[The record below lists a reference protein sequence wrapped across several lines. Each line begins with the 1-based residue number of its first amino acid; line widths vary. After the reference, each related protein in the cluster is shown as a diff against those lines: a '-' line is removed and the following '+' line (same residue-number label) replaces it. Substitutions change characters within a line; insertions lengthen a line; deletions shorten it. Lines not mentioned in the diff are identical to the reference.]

1 MSPCGFPPKLA
12 SYAEHG
18 EELVPEDLF
27 PGFLAGDAG
36 PVPGFETP
44 QKTLHPGES
53 VQIVSLMNA
62 ITRRIPQ
69 LVAYLAL
76 ILAPLA
82 ASAAAVDYFLKI
94 DGIEGETTA
103 PGHTDEIQIE
113 SFSWGVTRARDAN
126 SPTLREVQFVG
137 KVNKATPKLFLACAS
152 GQHIPEAKL
161 TCRKAGGGS
170 DYYTITFSDL
180 LVSSYQTG
188 GSSGDVVPTDQI
200 SLNFTAVKVEY
211 QRQDES
217 GNPIEP
223 PVIGSWPP
231 DPAVSAN

>member
-1 MSPCGFPPKLA
+1 MTRLNAAK
-12 SYAEHG
+12 
-18 EELVPEDLF
+18 
-27 PGFLAGDAG
+27 
-36 PVPGFETP
+36 
-44 QKTLHPGES
+44 KNLHPTES
-53 VQIVSLMNA
+53 VQIVALMKT
-62 ITRRIPQ
+62 IIRRIPQ

-76 ILAPLA
+76 MLTPLA
-82 ASAAAVDYFLKI
+82 APAAAVDYFLKI
-94 DGIEGETTA
+94 EGIEGESTA

-113 SFSWGVTRARDAN
+113 SFSWGVTRAREAN
-126 SPTLREVQFVG
+126 GPTLSDVKFVG

-161 TCRKAGGGS
+161 TCRKAGSGS

-200 SLNFTAVKVEY
+200 SLNFSAIRVEY
-211 QRQDES
+211 QRQDEA
-217 GNPIEP
+217 GNPTEP
-223 PVIGSWPP
+223 PVVGSWPP